1 MLGTEQLESTSCMPL
16 RVGPSPGVLAA
27 IRAQMQARNLTV
39 HDLLLESVT
48 AQLVKEPIRRTGL
61 NSGIFYHVDALP
73 ARGAALS
80 PAEAVRRRSTTG
92 TLRLLVLLVDF
103 SDNQGTRSQQDFKD
117 MLFSSATYSTGSMRD
132 YYKENSYSQL
142 DLDGDVF
149 GWIRLPQPYSYYVN
163 GGNGTDANAYPH
175 NAQKIVED
183 ALNLAVQQG
192 VDFRQFDNDGDNYID
207 GLFVIHAGGGAEA
220 ETDPTKR
227 AKMIWSHQWNIPQ
240 PLVSN
245 GKTAYAY
252 LTVPED
258 GRVGVFCHEFGHML
272 GLPDLYDTSYK
283 SEGVGV
289 WCVMG
294 GGSWN
299 NGGLTPAHFCAWSKA
314 RLGWIQPQIVNGTQF
329 LSLNAIEQDRQAIYR
344 LWTNGL
350 TEDEYFLLEN
360 RQLTGFDARL
370 PGAGLLIWH
379 IDDARQDNTNP
390 KDYWVGLEE
399 ADGNLDLENNNN
411 RGDDGDPYPGSSN
424 NQLFDDTSNP
434 KSIDHGGNSTGVSVS
449 NIQLQNG
456 VITCDARV

>member
-1 MLGTEQLESTSCMPL
+1 MDGTQQLESTRCMPL
-16 RVGPSPGVLAA
+16 RVGPSPEVLAA
-27 IRAQMQARNLTV
+27 IRAEMHARKLTLR
-39 HDLLLESVT
+39 DLMLENVT
-48 AQLVKEPIRRTGL
+48 AQLVMEPIRQTGL
-61 NSGIFYHVDALP
+61 NSGIFYFMETLP
-73 ARGAALS
+73 ARAAALS
-80 PAEAVRRRSTTG
+80 PAQAVRGRPTTG

-103 SDNQGTRSQQDFKD
+103 SDNQGSRSQQDFKD
-117 MLFSSATYSTGSMRD
+117 MLFSRAAYPTGSMRD

-142 DLDGDVF
+142 DIDGDVI
-149 GWIRLPQPYSYYVN
+149 GWIRLPQTYSYYVN
-163 GGNGTDANAYPH
+163 GSNGMGAYPQ
-175 NAQKIVED
+175 NAQETVED

-192 VDFRQFDNDGDNYID
+192 VDFRQFDSDGDNYID

-220 ETDPTKR
+220 QPDPAKR
-227 AKMIWSHQWNIPQ
+227 TAMIWSHQWNIRQ
-240 PLVSN
+240 PFVSN

-283 SEGVGV
+283 SEGVGA

-299 NGGLTPAHFCAWSKA
+299 DGGLTPAHFCAWSKA
-314 RLGWIQPQIVNGTQF
+314 RLGWIQPQIVNGAQS

-344 LWTNGL
+344 LWTNGQ
-350 TEDEYFLLEN
+350 TGDEYFLLEN
-360 RQLTGFDARL
+360 RELTGFDAKL

-411 RGDDGDPYPGSSN
+411 RGDDGDPYPGRSN
-424 NQLFDDTSNP
+424 SQLFDDTSNP